1 MAVKSA
7 VVFWYGPNKAATAEI
22 QLVRDSKILDIL
34 PPGKKLLAE
43 GGFVGATAKQI
54 ASNRWRMEAAF
65 SRLKTFEVKRSSCF
79 ASLFRF
85 ELCVFDLKLEGVFSP
100 FGPLKAPLPFVLV
113 FTSLVCLG
121 MSISRIKA
129 LSLLLV

>member
-43 GGFVGATAKQI
+43 GGFCGCDSQQI
-54 ASNRWRMEAAF
+54 ASNRWRAEASF
-65 SRLKTFEVKRSSCF
+65 SRLKSFEVKLSSCF
-79 ASLFRF
+79 ASCFAFSILS
-85 ELCVFDLKLEGVFSP
+85 LKVFS
-100 FGPLKAPLPFVLV
+100 
-113 FTSLVCLG
+113 
-121 MSISRIKA
+121 A
-129 LSLLLV
+129 LLAL